1 MVCAMAKC
9 MDDGIGNV
17 TAALKAKGMWENT
30 VVIFSSDNGG
40 PTNGNEGKSF
50 LKYKI
55 VFMTEFSSYFIR
67 IYY

>member
-40 PTNGNEGKSF
+40 PTNGNEGKSYCF
-50 LKYKI
+50 Y
-55 VFMTEFSSYFIR
+55 R
-67 IYY
+67 IYD